1 MTVAAL
7 RSLMTDR
14 PAQLPLRRRRFT
26 VALAVVVAGELIGF
40 AAIAYVVARLV

>member
-7 RSLMTDR
+7 RSLMIDR

-26 VALAVVVAGELIGF
+26 LALAVVVVGELIGF
-40 AAIAYVVARLV
+40 AVIAYVIARLV